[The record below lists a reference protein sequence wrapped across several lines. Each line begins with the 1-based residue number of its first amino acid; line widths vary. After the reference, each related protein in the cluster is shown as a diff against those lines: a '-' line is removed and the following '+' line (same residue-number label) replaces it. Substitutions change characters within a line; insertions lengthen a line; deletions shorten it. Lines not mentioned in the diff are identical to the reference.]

1 MRPLELTVE
10 GFRSYRGP
18 VTFGWRGRRLVGVV
32 GPIGSGKSSVL
43 DAVAFAL
50 YGKTPGVGSA
60 TKSLIHQLCDQAHV
74 ALTFQV
80 DGEVWKAVRAPK
92 RKGQSGH
99 QLTRLASDEAGAAT
113 LETVT
118 QEAQVNAR
126 VEQLL
131 GMDFQTFCR
140 SVLLAQN
147 RFSDFLKATR
157 TERDRVLKG
166 VFGYERL
173 DAAKIAADRRLDRE
187 TLALEALAKERGT
200 IDQARD
206 RLDGARS
213 RAHAAALEVKTLDD
227 AAPEVQRLHEAR
239 RAAEADSMKAD
250 ERLGALEPLA
260 SSLPASADSDALL
273 DTAAEA
279 QGAVGQAKQALAA
292 AEAARASSDAELAS
306 VRDRLGDRAQLRSF
320 EQLVEQHD
328 GLAREVEMTSRTQLA
343 AQAGAA
349 DGAAALEDRR
359 ARSARAVADTTHAED
374 RLREASSAT
383 SEARDALAA
392 AQHAEMAHELATGLE
407 AGEPCP
413 VCAQPVVTLP
423 KRGAAPEALAAAL
436 EAAAHAEASEG
447 AARAD
452 RERRATTVGSAETG
466 VAEAERRVGELS
478 NAAELATA
486 ELRRAEA
493 DLAVAKDRLAE
504 RLGDGEPREL
514 IEARASELAAAEQ
527 AVELASSDVESFRRE
542 LDAVRERAEESTS
555 SMSRLANDLASV
567 WGALGT
573 PRSIET
579 EPSALRDALVEIG
592 DELMSRVAGA
602 TQARVEAAELA
613 SGNIEAL
620 ARLLTDLGLDPGA
633 DFVGERAAA
642 GARHAAA
649 EGAIE
654 ELETQIAR
662 SSDLE
667 LEALETE
674 ARLALAR
681 RLTDDLK
688 PARFLAFL
696 LEEERAELAE
706 LGSGLFE
713 TLTDG
718 NYRFAAD
725 DSFDILDVN
734 AADRTRK
741 AESLSGGETF
751 LASLALALAL
761 AEMVAR
767 GGGRLDAF
775 FLDEGFGSLD
785 PEHLDRAM
793 AGIERLVADDDRR
806 LVVLVSHVAEMR
818 EAIEDLIVLDKHD
831 HTGDTVVVAGATRS

>member
-18 VTFGWRGRRLVGVV
+18 VTFDWRGRRLVGIV

-50 YGKTPGVGSA
+50 YGKTPGVSSA
-60 TKSLIHQLCDQAHV
+60 TKSLIHQLCTEAHV

-80 DGEVWKAVRAPK
+80 DDDVWKAVRAPK

-99 QLTRLASDEAGAAT
+99 QLLRLTGDGPGAEAF
-113 LETVT
+113 ETIT
-118 QEAQVNAR
+118 QEGQVNAR

-173 DAAKIAADRRLDRE
+173 DAAKAAADRRLDRE
-187 TLALEALAKERGT
+187 TLTLEALARERGA
-200 IDQARD
+200 IDQARE
-206 RLDGARS
+206 RLDQARA
-213 RAHAAALEVKTLDD
+213 RAETASAELAAFDE
-227 AAPEVQRLHEAR
+227 AAPEVERLRASGDLATADAAA
-239 RAAEADSMKAD
+239 AAEMLDRLTA
-250 ERLGALEPLA
+250 LGA
-260 SSLPASADSDALL
+260 SLPASARADAML
-273 DTAAEA
+273 DEA
-279 QGAVGQAKQALAA
+279 ALARGQVD
-292 AEAARASSDAELAS
+292 AARQTLATAEQARAACDAELAS
-306 VRDRLGDRAQLRSF
+306 VRDRLGDRTQIRSF

-328 GLAREVEMTSRTQLA
+328 VLVREVEKASTTHVAAEEAA
-343 AQAGAA
+343 AQGATALEHAQGRAEEAVRAA
-349 DGAAALEDRR
+349 DASERRLQDASRATAQARAALTVE
-359 ARSARAVADTTHAED
+359 
-374 RLREASSAT
+374 
-383 SEARDALAA
+383 
-392 AQHAEMAHELATGLE
+392 QHAEMAHELRTELA

-413 VCAQPVVTLP
+413 VCARPVETLP
-423 KRGAAPEALAAAL
+423 PKSQASEALAAAI
-436 EAAAHAEASEG
+436 EATSRAETDETAARAERERAAAAVGAAEASV
-447 AARAD
+447 
-452 RERRATTVGSAETG
+452 RETHGR
-466 VAEAERRVGELS
+466 
-478 NAAELATA
+478 AAELGRQVELAA
-486 ELRRAEA
+486 ADLRRADA
-493 DLAVAKDRLAE
+493 DLAAAKDRLAE
-504 RLGDGEPREL
+504 RLGEGEPRQL
-514 IEARASELAAAEQ
+514 VDARASELEAAER
-527 AVELASSDVESFRRE
+527 AAELAARDVDDARGE
-542 LDAVRERAEESTS
+542 LDAVRERAEASAAAMAT
-555 SMSRLANDLASV
+555 LANALSAT
-567 WGALGT
+567 WGALGEVEA
-573 PRSIET
+573 IDL
-579 EPSALRDALVEIG
+579 EPTALRRATAALRDRLEARTVAATRDRTDAERRASESVEVLG
-592 DELMSRVAGA
+592 RVLSR
-602 TQARVEAAELA
+602 
-613 SGNIEAL
+613 
-620 ARLLTDLGLDPGA
+620 LGLAPEA
-633 DFVGERAAA
+633 DFASERAAA

-649 EGAIE
+649 VATVA
-654 ELETQIAR
+654 ELEIQVER

-667 LEALETE
+667 REVLETE

-681 RLTDDLK
+681 RLADDLK

-696 LEEERAELAE
+696 LQEERAELAE

-725 DSFDILDVN
+725 DSFDILDLN

-831 HTGDTVVVAGATRS
+831 HTGDTVVVSGATPV

>member
-18 VTFGWRGRRLVGVV
+18 VTFDWRDRRLVGIV

-60 TKSLIHQLCDQAHV
+60 TRSLIHQLCDEAHV

-80 DGEVWKAVRAPK
+80 GGEVWKAIRAPK

-99 QLTRLASDEAGAAT
+99 QLVLLASDDDDAEH

-118 QEAQVNAR
+118 QEGQVNER
-126 VEQLL
+126 VEELL

-157 TERDRVLKG
+157 TDRDRVLKG

-173 DAAKIAADRRLDRE
+173 DAAKTAADRRVDRE
-187 TLALEALAKERGT
+187 TLALESLGRQRST
-200 IDQARD
+200 IDQARE
-206 RLDGARS
+206 RLNDVRS
-213 RAHAAALEVKTLDD
+213 RGHLAALEVKAFDD
-227 AAPEVQRLHEAR
+227 AAPALERQQEAY
-239 RAAEADSMKAD
+239 RAAQAD
-250 ERLGALEPLA
+250 ESASGERIGALVPLTER
-260 SSLPASADSDALL
+260 LPGEAAADALL
-273 DTAAEA
+273 GAAAQAHGAVEERREALEAAESA
-279 QGAVGQAKQALAA
+279 R
-292 AEAARASSDAELAS
+292 AARDGELAS
-306 VRDRLGDRAQLRSF
+306 VRDRLGDRADIRSF
-320 EQLVEQHD
+320 ERLVEDHD
-328 GLAREVEMTSRTQLA
+328 GLAREVEAAAA
-343 AQAGAA
+343 AQVAAVAAAA
-349 DGAAALEDRR
+349 DGARELEERQ
-359 ARSARAVADTTHAED
+359 ARSAEMVEAAAAAED
-374 RLREASSAT
+374 RLRDAAVAT
-383 SEARDALAA
+383 GQARDLLAA
-392 AQHAEMAHELATGLE
+392 AQHAEMAHELRAELE
-407 AGEPCP
+407 AGERCP
-413 VCAQPVVTLP
+413 VCRQPVAAVP
-423 KRGAAPEALAAAL
+423 ERGAAPEVVEAARKAAAG
-436 EAAAHAEASEG
+436 AETSETE
-447 AARAD
+447 ARAG
-452 RERRATTVGSAETG
+452 RARLATEVGSAEAA
-466 VAEAERRVGELS
+466 VAGSEHRLREISDEVER
-478 NAAELATA
+478 AAAG
-486 ELRRAEA
+486 LRRAEA
-493 DLAVAKDRLAE
+493 DLAAAKDRLAE
-504 RLGDGEPREL
+504 RLGEGEPRAL
-514 IEARASELAAAEQ
+514 IEARTTELSAAEEAAQLAAIEVDSARREIDAARVRADETSRSLTTLANELAA
-527 AVELASSDVESFRRE
+527 
-542 LDAVRERAEESTS
+542 
-555 SMSRLANDLASV
+555 V
-567 WGALGT
+567 WGALGA
-573 PRSIET
+573 PRSIEA
-579 EPSALRDALVEIG
+579 EPAALRTTLAETRD
-592 DELMSRVAGA
+592 
-602 TQARVEAAELA
+602 ELA
-613 SGNIEAL
+613 SRVDKAERARADAAGRTSASIDAIARVL
-620 ARLLTDLGLDPGA
+620 ASIGLDPGA
-633 DFVGERAAA
+633 NFVAARAAA
-642 GARHAAA
+642 GARLAAA
-649 EGAIE
+649 AGAIE
-654 ELETQIAR
+654 ELEAQVAR

-667 LEALETE
+667 REVLESEG
-674 ARLALAR
+674 RLALAR
-681 RLTDDLK
+681 RLADDLR

-725 DSFDILDVN
+725 DSFDILDLN

-775 FLDEGFGSLD
+775 FLDEGFGALD

-831 HTGDTVVVAGATRS
+831 QTGDTVVVAGATRS